1 MPSVLIVDDNQMIRK
16 VMRRFFETQPGWNV
30 GGEASDGAGAIQ
42 KAAELKPTL
51 ILLDFSMQ
59 NMNGIEAA
67 SVLKKMLPDV
77 CIVVFTMFDDALGS
91 RLVSAVGVDLIV
103 PKSEGL
109 TGLVKAIQR
118 LMGTAAMNKGQA
130 KADRQDSSTA
140 EQA

>member
-1 MPSVLIVDDNQMIRK
+1 MPSSVLIVDDNPMVRL

-77 CIVVFTMFDDALGS
+77 HIIMFTRFDDVLGS
-91 RLVSAVGVDLIV
+91 SLVSAAGVDLVV

-109 TGLVKAIQR
+109 TGLVKVIQP
-118 LMGTAAMNKGQA
+118 LMNR
-130 KADRQDSSTA
+130 DD
-140 EQA
+140 